1 MAADA
6 GQPNQPRDYT
16 DLEPL
21 FVELGG
27 LAEEDPRRAD
37 VRDRLVTEY
46 LPVAEHVAL
55 RFRNRG
61 EPHDDLVQVA
71 RLGLVKAVDRF
82 DPAHGSD
89 FLSFAVPTIMG
100 EVRRYFRDASWAVR
114 VPRGAK
120 ELHLAVSSAAAE
132 LSQRIGSAPTPTQ
145 LAEHLGMSLQQ
156 VYEGLEAG
164 RAYHADSLQAPA
176 PGFSAD
182 TPLAETLG
190 EEDSR
195 LELVDNHE
203 ALKPLL
209 AALPERERRILLL
222 RFFGNLTQT
231 KIAEQVGVSQMQ
243 VSRIL
248 GRTLEQLREALA
260 QD

>member
-1 MAADA
+1 M
-6 GQPNQPRDYT
+6 
-16 DLEPL
+16 
-21 FVELGG
+21 
-27 LAEEDPRRAD
+27 
-37 VRDRLVTEY
+37 
-46 LPVAEHVAL
+46 
-55 RFRNRG
+55 
-61 EPHDDLVQVA
+61 
-71 RLGLVKAVDRF
+71 
-82 DPAHGSD
+82 
-89 FLSFAVPTIMG
+89 
-100 EVRRYFRDASWAVR
+100 
-114 VPRGAK
+114 
-120 ELHLAVSSAAAE
+120 AVSSAAAE

>member
-1 MAADA
+1 M
-6 GQPNQPRDYT
+6 
-16 DLEPL
+16 
-21 FVELGG
+21 
-27 LAEEDPRRAD
+27 
-37 VRDRLVTEY
+37 
-46 LPVAEHVAL
+46 

-71 RLGLVKAVDRF
+71 RLGLVKAMDRF

-120 ELHLAVSSAAAE
+120 ELHLAVSAAAAE
-132 LSQRIGSAPTPTQ
+132 LSQRIGSAPKPTQ
-145 LAEHLGMSLQQ
+145 LAEHLGISLQE

-164 RAYHADSLQAPA
+164 RAYHADSLHAPA

-182 TPLAETLG
+182 TPLSETLG

-195 LELVDNHE
+195 LNGVDNHE

-209 AALPERERRILLL
+209 AALPERDRQILLL

-248 GRTLEQLREALA
+248 ARTLEQLRQQLA
-260 QD
+260 D